1 MFSCPI
7 CGRELRIVMTTY
19 DTPFFG
25 KVLLTSISCECGF
38 KHADAVVAEVKEPV
52 RFIIKINKDNLFT
65 KVIRSTSGTIR
76 IPEIGID
83 IEPGPASQAFITNLE
98 GILARVEDIV
108 QMAKRWNADDKE
120 KVKICD
126 QILKRIRDTI
136 EGRDELTLILEDPL
150 GNSLI
155 LSDEAFRERLKDE
168 EASKLKTGMT
178 IMDITGL
185 SESELMKL
193 KEEKS

>member
-193 KEEKS
+193 EEEKS